1 MTVDVETPGMDRARG
16 FRTPPSLRALS
27 YWAYSYKRTWRG
39 SVATSFLIP
48 ILYLAAMGVG
58 LGSLVDKHTHTIDGV
73 KYLYFLAPGLLAS
86 TAMQIGAN
94 ESMYPIMGAIKWI
107 RTYFAMLATP
117 LSVTDVLLGTITW
130 IAVRLTIVSSIY
142 LAVIA
147 AFGVA
152 QSPLTLL
159 ALPAAV
165 LTGLAFSTPIAAF
178 SATCTNDTYFSA
190 IYRFGVIPLF
200 LFSGTFFPITQ
211 LPAWLRP
218 IAYVTPLY
226 HGVVLCRELVLG
238 RVDWALVP
246 VHAGYLL
253 VLAVAGYLIA
263 RRTFRRRLI
272 T

>member
-1 MTVDVETPGMDRARG
+1 MSLDFETPGMLKARG
-16 FRTPPSLRALS
+16 TQTPPSWRALG
-27 YWAYSYKRTWRG
+27 YWAYSYRRTWRG

-48 ILYLAAMGVG
+48 ILYLAAMGIG
-58 LGSLVDKHTHTIDGV
+58 LGSLVDKHTHTLDHV

-117 LSVTDVLLGTITW
+117 LSVTDVLLGTISW

-159 ALPAAV
+159 ALPAAI
-165 LTGLAFSTPIAAF
+165 LTGLAFACPIAAF

-190 IYRFGVIPLF
+190 IYRFGIVPLF
-200 LFSGTFFPITQ
+200 LFSGTFFPISQ
-211 LPAWLRP
+211 LPAWLQP
-218 IAYVTPLY
+218 LAYATPLY
-226 HGVVLCRELVLG
+226 HGVTLCREFVLG
-238 RVDWALVP
+238 QVDWPLVP

-253 VLAVAGYLIA
+253 ALVIVGYVIA
-263 RRTFRRRLI
+263 RGTFRRRLI

>member
-1 MTVDVETPGMDRARG
+1 MALDIESPGMLRARG
-16 FRTPPSLRALS
+16 VQTPPSLRALG

-48 ILYLAAMGVG
+48 ILYLAAMGIG
-58 LGSLVDKHTHTIDGV
+58 LGSLVDKHSHTIDGV
-73 KYLYFLAPGLLAS
+73 RYLYFLAPGLLAS
-86 TAMQIGAN
+86 TAMQIGTN
-94 ESMYPIMGAIKWI
+94 EATYPVMGAIKWI

-117 LSVTDVLLGTITW
+117 LQVTDVLLGTMTW
-130 IAVRLTIVSSIY
+130 IAIRLTIVSTIY
-142 LAVIA
+142 LGVIA
-147 AFGVA
+147 GFGVA
-152 QSPLTLL
+152 QSPLTIL

-165 LTGLAFSTPIAAF
+165 LTGLAFSAPIAAF
-178 SATCTNDTYFSA
+178 AATCQNDTWFSA

-200 LFSGTFFPITQ
+200 LFSGTFFPISQ

-218 IAYVTPLY
+218 LAYATPLY
-226 HGVVLCRELVLG
+226 HGVTLCRELVLG

-253 VLAVAGYLIA
+253 VLVIGGYLIA
-263 RRTFRRRLI
+263 RITFRRRLI

>member
-1 MTVDVETPGMDRARG
+1 MAMDMETPGLMKARG
-16 FRTPPSLRALS
+16 THTPPSWRALG

-58 LGSLVDKHTHTIDGV
+58 LGSLVDKHTHAVDGV
-73 KYLYFLAPGLLAS
+73 TYLHFLAPGLLAS

-117 LSVTDVLLGTITW
+117 LKVTDVLLGTLTW
-130 IAVRLTIVSSIY
+130 IAVRLTIVASIY

-147 AFGVA
+147 LFGVP
-152 QSPLTLL
+152 QSPLAIL

-165 LTGLAFSTPIAAF
+165 LTGLAFACPIAAF
-178 SATCTNDTYFSA
+178 SATCTNDTWFSS

-200 LFSGTFFPITQ
+200 LFSGTFFPISQ
-211 LPAWLRP
+211 LPGWLQP
-218 IAYVTPLY
+218 LAYATPLY
-226 HGVVLCRELVLG
+226 HGVVLCRSLVLG
-238 RVDWALVP
+238 QVNWAVLPVHVGYLVALVI
-246 VHAGYLL
+246 VGYL
-253 VLAVAGYLIA
+253 VA